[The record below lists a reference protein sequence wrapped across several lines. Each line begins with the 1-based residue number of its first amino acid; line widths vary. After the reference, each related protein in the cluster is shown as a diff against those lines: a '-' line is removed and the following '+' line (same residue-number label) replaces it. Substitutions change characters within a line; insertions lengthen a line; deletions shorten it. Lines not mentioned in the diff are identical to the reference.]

1 MVSKYYYQDSKPV
14 GLEWESGK
22 KHVGDEANFLILAAV
37 GITVII
43 AAVAYYKMREV

>member
-1 MVSKYYYQDSKPV
+1 MAKYYYQKGKPV
-14 GLEWESGK
+14 GLEWETGK

-37 GITVII
+37 GITVIV